1 MRLSP
6 YSRAV
11 PIARDAAAVATFV
24 AHVPNLPR
32 WTRFFLNV
40 GDAGEE
46 GYPVT
51 TQMGP
56 GRSWAEVTRS
66 PGGEEISIFTRFA
79 DRQERARVEV
89 VHEGDKANVRFHVA
103 LPEVWPEERVRTVLA
118 QLELELATL
127 KQLLEPVESES

>member
-1 MRLSP
+1 MRFSP
-6 YSRAV
+6 YSRAI
-11 PIARDAAAVATFV
+11 PIARDAAQVAAFV

-32 WTRFFLNV
+32 WTRFFVDV

-51 TQMGP
+51 TQVGP
-56 GRSWAEVTRS
+56 ARSWSEVARTEA
-66 PGGEEISIFTRFA
+66 GEEVAICTRFA

-89 VHEGDKANVRFHVA
+89 ARDDAHASVRFHVA
-103 LPEVWPEERVRTVLA
+103 LPEVWPEERVHTVLA

-127 KQLLEPVESES
+127 KQILEPVESES